1 MHRLSRVDYITIGAE
16 RVNVIIQVEVV
27 CLTLEQDAMPRANKK
42 KITPERPGTF
52 ESSDFWVGH

>member
-27 CLTLEQDAMPRANKK
+27 CPTLEQEATPKGNKK
-42 KITPERPGTF
+42 KIKPERLGTF